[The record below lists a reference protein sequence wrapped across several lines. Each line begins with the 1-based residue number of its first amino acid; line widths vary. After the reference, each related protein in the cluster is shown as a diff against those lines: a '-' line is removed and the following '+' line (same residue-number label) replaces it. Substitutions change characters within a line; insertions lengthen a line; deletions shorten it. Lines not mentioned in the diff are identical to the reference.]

1 MEVRSTFNAYLQI
14 VKTPTVQVV
23 LLGGGFLLLMLFAT
37 MQVLAPFDK
46 AVIEMLVWD
55 DMPGVVQR
63 FFENFTALGS
73 NEVLIFFSL
82 AVSGWLKITGHP
94 KKALT
99 LILAVAAGL
108 VITFVLKAGIG
119 RPRPPVSGHQVT
131 VLTQSF
137 PSAHAMMST
146 LVYFYIA
153 RIFATSVQGVTPRI
167 WIYIVTTLLVFLI
180 GLSRVQLGVHWPTDV
195 IAGWLGG
202 GAFAAF
208 CFYVIKWQRKLRI
221 RGHHS
226 SR

>member
-1 MEVRSTFNAYLQI
+1 MEVRSSVNAYLQI

-37 MQVLAPFDK
+37 MEVLAPFDN

-55 DMPGVVQR
+55 DMPRVIQR

-82 AVSGWLKITGHP
+82 AVAGFLKLTGHP

-99 LILAVAAGL
+99 LLMAVAAGL
-108 VITFVLKAGIG
+108 VITFVLKAGID
-119 RPRPPVSGHQVT
+119 RPRPPLSGHQVT

-146 LVYFYIA
+146 LVYFCIA
-153 RIFATSVQGVTPRI
+153 RLFCFSITKVKLKI
-167 WIYIVTTLLVFLI
+167 WVYSLTTLLVFVI

-202 GAFAAF
+202 GAIAAF
-208 CFYVIKWQRKLRI
+208 SFYVIKWQRNLRI
-221 RGHHS
+221 RSDHS
-226 SR
+226 K

>member
-1 MEVRSTFNAYLQI
+1 MEVKSSVNAYLQI

-37 MQVLAPFDK
+37 MEVLAPFDQ

-55 DMPGVVQR
+55 NMPGVVQR

-82 AVSGWLKITGHP
+82 AVAGWLKLTGHP
-94 KKALT
+94 KKAFT
-99 LILAVAAGL
+99 LLIAVAAGL
-108 VITFVLKAGIG
+108 VITFVLKAGID
-119 RPRPPVSGHQVT
+119 RPRPPLSGHQVT

-146 LVYFYIA
+146 LVYFCIA
-153 RIFATSVQGVTPRI
+153 RLFCFSITKVKLKVWVYSL
-167 WIYIVTTLLVFLI
+167 TTLLVFMI

-202 GAFAAF
+202 GAIAAF
-208 CFYVIKWQRKLRI
+208 SFYVIKWQRNLRI
-221 RGHHS
+221 RSEHS
-226 SR
+226 K